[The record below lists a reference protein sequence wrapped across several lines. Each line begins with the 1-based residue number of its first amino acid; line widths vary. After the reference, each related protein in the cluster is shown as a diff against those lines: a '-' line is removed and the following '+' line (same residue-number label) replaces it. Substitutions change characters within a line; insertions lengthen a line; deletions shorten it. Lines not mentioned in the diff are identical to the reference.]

1 MRCNIMQHLHSELS
15 QVNINKDG
23 AQRSRTFPWVVDTP
37 QCLGQIHNVF
47 LNPSFFLYF
56 PMLLAITPYDPL
68 IKMQP
73 RFTFKNPIGPCRH
86 AFLTKEH
93 VNSIPMADAS
103 RQRQCSTS
111 VKSSK
116 TGWGGGR
123 LKNIRKI
130 GGIKYG
136 GKVLK
141 QRNHESRYDG
151 WSHKLVL
158 WVSFFVG
165 RMVDKF
171 LPYRSCQLYSIGCPS
186 HSGSFDDTSS
196 KPPDPATATCSGLT
210 IHQCT
215 WGARWCP

>member
-1 MRCNIMQHLHSELS
+1 MGLS
-15 QVNINKDG
+15 RKG
-23 AQRSRTFPWVVDTP
+23 FSTGSRTFPWVVDTP

-47 LNPSFFLYF
+47 LNPSFCFLYF

-73 RFTFKNPIGPCRH
+73 RFTFKNPIGPCGH

-116 TGWGGGR
+116 TGWGGR

-158 WVSFFVG
+158 WVFFFVG

-186 HSGSFDDTSS
+186 HSGSFDDTSN